1 MDNQLFNSAFV
12 KRNRFIKLI
21 IGLLLITIF
30 FVGSVLFWLNREK
43 KINYTIPGVPY
54 YNIWDHR
61 GEAAYFTGETA
72 AAIFSVLDYWNPGIT
87 KPVETDKFFKIE
99 RRATNSVGAEDVNNY
114 IDLIAKDQYVIKSV
128 VLEKNEIKQYINPE
142 AKTPLLVYLPI
153 SEEQPIELSYYPVV
167 VVIGVN
173 EFEGKITVHDFWLGN
188 NREISFDELSKL
200 WERKKPE
207 QRNEY
212 FVIQPKNL
220 KEALAVINT
229 RKIELYPTRTALM
242 SKNEAMIKNYVLGIA
257 AQDMLNYDLA
267 NSFFSKIEGDLGF
280 QNDFIPVL
288 RVQILARLAA
298 IRLQNKDMAGAL
310 NYVNKAIDLNQN
322 IDKPMD
328 NGWLGY
334 EHIRLD
340 MANQGKSSDP
350 YRVLGNI
357 YKAMEENDKAIE
369 AYKKALEI
377 DPALQVVIEAL
388 NDLQK

>member
-1 MDNQLFNSAFV
+1 MDNQFNGAFV
-12 KRNRFIKLI
+12 KRNRFVKLI
-21 IGLLLITIF
+21 IGLLLITFF

-43 KINYTIPGVPY
+43 KINYTIPGVSHY
-54 YNIWDHR
+54 DIWDHR

-72 AAIFSVLDYWNPGIT
+72 AAVFSVLDYWNPGIT
-87 KPVETDKFFKIE
+87 KPVETDEFFKIE
-99 RRATNSVGAEDVNNY
+99 RRATNSVGVEDVNNY
-114 IDLIAKDQYVIKSV
+114 VDLIAKDQYVIESV
-128 VLEKNEIKQYINPE
+128 VLEKNEIKRYINPE

-188 NREISFDELSKL
+188 NREISFDELSKF
-200 WERKKPE
+200 WGRKKPE
-207 QRNEY
+207 RRNEY

-220 KEALAVINT
+220 KEALAGINT
-229 RKIELYPTRTALM
+229 RKIEAYPTRTALM
-242 SKNEAMIKNYVLGIA
+242 SKNETMIKDYVLGVG
-257 AQDMLNYDLA
+257 AQVALNYDLA
-267 NSFFSKIEGDLGF
+267 ESLFLKVQNSPNF
-280 QNDFIPVL
+280 QNDLIPVL
-288 RVQILARLAA
+288 KVQILARLAA
-298 IRLQNKDMAGAL
+298 IKLQNKDLAGAL
-310 NYVNKAIDLNQN
+310 SYAEKAVELDHD
-322 IDKPMD
+322 IDKPLD

-340 MANQGKSSDP
+340 MANRGKSSDP

-377 DPALQVVIEAL
+377 DPALQVIVEAL
-388 NDLQK
+388 NNLQK